1 MEQENILPSFSLF
14 RNGKLICDYSI
25 LFFRPS
31 SHLDSI
37 NTKRLYSTPTKETIR
52 ETLSKK

>member
-25 LFFRPS
+25 LFFRPLF
-31 SHLDSI
+31 HLDSI